1 MGSASSMINIDVYIS
16 CPEKNKYID
25 LLENN
30 LQSFNYNVLNST
42 LLKNSLSVISISEAS
57 KYIKTIIDKTKFILI
72 YVSQNSLKSYSQS
85 IELNEL
91 MDNNDFDKSKIIYL
105 MGEGDYLPGNNKS
118 LETYFVDKRWF
129 PFYDDETTRDSID
142 KISSIVY
149 SS

>member
-1 MGSASSMINIDVYIS
+1 
-16 CPEKNKYID
+16 
-25 LLENN
+25 
-30 LQSFNYNVLNST
+30 
-42 LLKNSLSVISISEAS
+42 
-57 KYIKTIIDKTKFILI
+57 
-72 YVSQNSLKSYSQS
+72 
-85 IELNEL
+85 